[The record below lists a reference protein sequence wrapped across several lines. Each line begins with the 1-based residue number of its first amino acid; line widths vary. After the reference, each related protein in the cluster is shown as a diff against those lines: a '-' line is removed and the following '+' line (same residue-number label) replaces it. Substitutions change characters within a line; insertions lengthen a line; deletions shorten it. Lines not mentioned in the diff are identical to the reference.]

1 MSIATIAILLIS
13 HTVTCMVCVWAAM
26 LFTAFS
32 PSHNTTALLTFTLI
46 IIIAFLTL
54 IYSLFKNLK
63 LYKALGIILYLLLS
77 PVFITL
83 MYEVIFSISLIIE
96 LGDIGSIYN
105 DTVLWLYIIYCF
117 LYIFPLIVLFKIR
130 HEKKSFVNSE
140 TIDGTDRDEP

>member
-1 MSIATIAILLIS
+1 
-13 HTVTCMVCVWAAM
+13 
-26 LFTAFS
+26 
-32 PSHNTTALLTFTLI
+32 
-46 IIIAFLTL
+46 
-54 IYSLFKNLK
+54 
-63 LYKALGIILYLLLS
+63 
-77 PVFITL
+77 

>member
-32 PSHNTTALLTFTLI
+32 ASHNTTVLLTFTLI
-46 IIIAFLTL
+46 IILAFLTL

-96 LGDIGSIYN
+96 LGEIGSIFN
-105 DTVLWLYIIYCF
+105 DTVLWLYILFCF

-130 HEKKSFVNSE
+130 QEKSFVNSVI
-140 TIDGTDRDEP
+140 IDEPDRDDP